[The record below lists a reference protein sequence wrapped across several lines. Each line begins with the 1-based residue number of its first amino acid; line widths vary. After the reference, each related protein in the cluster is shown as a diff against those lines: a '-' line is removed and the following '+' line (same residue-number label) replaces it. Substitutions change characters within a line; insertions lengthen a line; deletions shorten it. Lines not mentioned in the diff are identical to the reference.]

1 MKFQDQEDLGEPPKK
16 NLKKFERWIFFSNSV
31 LNLKK
36 LVAIFLTSTERGHSC
51 QDGEVKLQ
59 GVDDWTPGPMKP
71 YEDLLERL
79 YKIIEEHNPTVG
91 HILSVSKD
99 FSFVE

>member
-1 MKFQDQEDLGEPPKK
+1 MADGWLINLFVFWKK
-16 NLKKFERWIFFSNSV
+16 IPRS
-31 LNLKK
+31 
-36 LVAIFLTSTERGHSC
+36 RGCSPTGRQIPDPFPLSC
-51 QDGEVKLQ
+51 SHQDGEVKLQ

-71 YEDLLERL
+71 YDELLERL

-99 FSFVE
+99 FNFFE

>member
-1 MKFQDQEDLGEPPKK
+1 
-16 NLKKFERWIFFSNSV
+16 
-31 LNLKK
+31 
-36 LVAIFLTSTERGHSC
+36 
-51 QDGEVKLQ
+51 VKLQ

-71 YEDLLERL
+71 YDELLERL

-99 FSFVE
+99 FSFF

>member
-1 MKFQDQEDLGEPPKK
+1 M
-16 NLKKFERWIFFSNSV
+16 
-31 LNLKK
+31 
-36 LVAIFLTSTERGHSC
+36 
-51 QDGEVKLQ
+51 KLQ

-71 YEDLLERL
+71 YDELLERL

-99 FSFVE
+99 FSFFWVKFVEQNWAHFFEVLDFVNKKGHNDIS